1 MSEIILTVAVLAA
14 LAVGVGIGYFLR
26 KQVAQAR
33 ANSVESKAE
42 KMMTEAKQK
51 AQEFLL
57 GTKEKG
63 LKLIDDAK
71 REANDRRSE
80 IGQLQKRLE
89 QRENMFDQKLM
100 DFEDSKTRLQEKVEE
115 VQAVKQKVDQMHDE
129 AVEKLQEVAGLSSE
143 KAKEELLE
151 LVEEQSKEELYGR
164 ILKLEREGTESF
176 EKKAREIVIDVI
188 QRCASNHASETT
200 STAIALP
207 SDEMKGRI
215 IGKDGRNI
223 KTIEKITGCELIIDD
238 TPDMLLISGFSP
250 IRRRVC
256 QLALEKLIKDGRI
269 QPARIEEFIE
279 EAKRELSLDIKRAG
293 EESLYKLGITGLDP
307 KMVSIVGRL
316 KYRTSYGQNILNHSI
331 EVAQLSALIAEELGA
346 DATLAKKAGFFH
358 DIGKAVD
365 QETQGSH
372 PEIGQTILKKFGFGE
387 EVQDAAGH
395 HHDDKPSLLITQ
407 IVKAADAISG
417 SRVGARRD
425 TYEQYVARLEEL
437 EQTAGDFPGIEKVY
451 AIQAGREVRIF
462 VKPEVIDDYEA
473 YNLAKDIARK
483 IENELQYPG
492 EIRVSVIRE
501 TRVIEYAK

>member
-1 MSEIILTVAVLAA
+1 MTDIIIVVATLGA
-14 LAVGVGIGYFLR
+14 LAIGAGLGYLLR
-26 KQVAQAR
+26 KQIAKAE
-33 ANSVESKAE
+33 ANSVEAKAE

-57 GTKEKG
+57 DTKEKG
-63 LKLIDDAK
+63 LKIVDEAK
-71 REANDRRSE
+71 KEANDRRSE

-100 DFEDSKTRLQEKVEE
+100 EFEDSKTRLQEKVEE
-115 VQAVKQKVDQMHDE
+115 IQAIKKKVDNMHEEAAKKLEQVAQM
-129 AVEKLQEVAGLSSE
+129 SSQQ
-143 KAKEELLE
+143 AKEELLT
-151 LVEEQSKEELYGR
+151 LVEEESKEELYGR
-164 ILKLEREGTESF
+164 ILKLERENTESF
-176 EKKAREIVIDVI
+176 EKKAREIVIDAI

-269 QPARIEEFIE
+269 QPARIEEYIE
-279 EAKRELSLDIKRAG
+279 EAKKELALDIKRAG

-307 KMVSIVGRL
+307 KMISIVGRL
-316 KYRTSYGQNILNHSI
+316 KYRTSYGQNILNHSM

-346 DATLAKKAGFFH
+346 DVAMAKKAGFFH

-372 PEIGQTILKKFGFGE
+372 PEIGQTILKKFGFSE

-395 HHDDKPSLLITQ
+395 HHDDKPSFLITQ

-451 AIQAGREVRIF
+451 AIQAGREVRVF
-462 VKPEVIDDYEA
+462 VKPEAVDDYEA

-492 EIRVSVIRE
+492 EIRVNVIRE